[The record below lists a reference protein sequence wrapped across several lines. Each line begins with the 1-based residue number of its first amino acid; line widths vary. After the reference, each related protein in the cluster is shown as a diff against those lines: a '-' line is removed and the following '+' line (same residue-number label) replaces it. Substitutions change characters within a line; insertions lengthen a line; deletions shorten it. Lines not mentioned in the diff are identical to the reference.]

1 MDVETTTDN
10 VVVFECCGTHSSV
23 AVNPEK
29 AYRPVGGQGCC
40 AHPWCE
46 RVKLAAHKPGAS
58 QGFSRSATGSGVDK
72 GGLPEVPIWDNG
84 VLRMKDEKPDEAV
97 QVKIYESSAET
108 RLAYWVDCCPNP
120 ASNRRLYAVCTSVHN
135 VLVDSE
141 RGAYRED

>member
-1 MDVETTTDN
+1 VDTTTN
-10 VVVFECCGTHSSV
+10 HEVFECRGTHSSV

-46 RVKLAAHKPGAS
+46 RVKLAPHKPGAS

-84 VLRMKDEKPDEAV
+84 VLRMKDEKPEEAV
-97 QVKIYESSAET
+97 QVNLRE
-108 RLAYWVDCCPNP
+108 
-120 ASNRRLYAVCTSVHN
+120 RRGDLFGLVGSLTLVIPTVACKLCTSVQWA
-135 VLVDSE
+135 
-141 RGAYRED
+141 G